1 MDALCEQLKVNQ
13 RQPYNQDDKMTP
25 MMKIMRMELSLREK
39 KRKKENYER
48 FTRSG
53 DIKKTGSVHFFERMM
68 KIEKQQERRKIE
80 KTEVHHWLDARKL
93 QILLKQCLSTDMDN

>member
-39 KRKKENYER
+39 KERKK
-48 FTRSG
+48 T
-53 DIKKTGSVHFFERMM
+53 M
-68 KIEKQQERRKIE
+68 KDLR
-80 KTEVHHWLDARKL
+80 EVE
-93 QILLKQCLSTDMDN
+93 T